1 MTDLVETL
9 LGEEE
14 GREACVYKDSLGFW
28 TIGIGCLVDKSRGAA
43 GLCDEAI
50 AVQFAHDSAK
60 ARERAARFVGFE
72 RCNDVRQAVLVSMCF
87 QMGGKPLKWPN
98 FCRALELGDYAA
110 AAAHGLDS
118 NWARHQTPKRAKRQ
132 MQMLAS
138 GQWVEYE

>member
-1 MTDLVETL
+1 MTDLIETL

-14 GREACVYKDSLGFW
+14 GLEKCVYKDSLGFD
-28 TIGIGCLVDKSRGAA
+28 TIAIGCLVDRRVPGA

-50 AVQFAHDSAK
+50 AVQFAHDSKK
-60 ARERAARFVGFE
+60 ARALAPRFPGFE

-98 FCRALELGDYAA
+98 FCRALELGDYAT

-118 NWARHQTPKRAKRQ
+118 KWAREQTPKRAKRQ

-138 GQWVEYE
+138 GQWVEQE

>member
-14 GREACVYKDSLGFW
+14 GRETCVYKDSLGYW
-28 TIGIGCLVDKSRGAA
+28 TIGIGCLVDPKKPGA

-50 AVQFAHDSAK
+50 SVQFSHDSAK
-60 ARERAARFVGFE
+60 AKERAARFKGFE
-72 RCNDVRQAVLVSMCF
+72 RCNDVQQAVLVSMCF
-87 QMGGKPLKWPN
+87 QMGAAPLKWPN

-118 NWARHQTPKRAKRQ
+118 DWARDQTPKRAKRQ
-132 MQMLAS
+132 MQMLSS
-138 GQWVEYE
+138 GLWIRKE